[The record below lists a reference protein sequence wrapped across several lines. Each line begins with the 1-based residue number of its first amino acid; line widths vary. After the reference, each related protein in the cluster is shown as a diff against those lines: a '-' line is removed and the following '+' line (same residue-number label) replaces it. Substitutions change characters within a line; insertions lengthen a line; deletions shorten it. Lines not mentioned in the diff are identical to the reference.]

1 MGEDEG
7 WLASIR
13 ARAAAEVARRS
24 LEALGDS
31 IADDLE
37 KLLLPDGA
45 PPEETGDAL
54 DRLRRQHGLDSSPK
68 NAPSS
73 KPAPPEDALARAKAE
88 LAEMK
93 KKLGK
98 S

>member
-24 LEALGDS
+24 IEAIGDS

-37 KLLLPDGA
+37 KALLPDGA
-45 PPEETGDAL
+45 PPDEEGTAL
-54 DRLRRQHGLDSSPK
+54 DRIRRQHGLDAKPETKPTPK
-68 NAPSS
+68 
-73 KPAPPEDALARAKAE
+73 EDALAKARAE

-93 KKLGK
+93 KKLADGRGK

>member
-1 MGEDEG
+1 MAQDEG

-24 LEALGDS
+24 LEAIGDS
-31 IADDLE
+31 FADDLE
-37 KLLLPDGA
+37 KILLPDG
-45 PPEETGDAL
+45 PPEEEDGTAL
-54 DRLRRQHGLDSSPK
+54 DRLRRQHGLEE
-68 NAPSS
+68 
-73 KPAPPEDALARAKAE
+73 KPAPKPTAPEDALAKARAE